1 MQFREAQVTDIPQM
15 MEIRNSVKENQ
26 LSDPALISFD
36 DYSTF
41 ISNRGKGWISLE
53 DELVTG
59 FAVVDLVEHNVW
71 ALFVRPGYEGNGIGT
86 ILQQL
91 LLTRY
96 FQQTSH
102 PVWFT
107 SPAHAETF
115 YRKSGWHETGV
126 YGKGEHG
133 LKEINQIA
141 TRHCLDCDY
150 CD

>member
-91 LLTRY
+91 LLTWY

-102 PVWFT
+102 PVWLST
-107 SPAHAETF
+107 SPGTRAETF
-115 YRKSGWHETGV
+115 YRKSGWHETGI
-126 YGKGEHG
+126 YGKGEIRFERNKPVSNAPLSG
-133 LKEINQIA
+133 L
-141 TRHCLDCDY
+141 
-150 CD
+150 

>member
-1 MQFREAQVTDIPQM
+1 MTDIPQM

-91 LLTRY
+91 LLTWY

-102 PVWFT
+102 PVWLST
-107 SPAHAETF
+107 SPGTRAETF

-126 YGKGEHG
+126 YGKGEIRFERNIADSNAPLSG
-133 LKEINQIA
+133 L
-141 TRHCLDCDY
+141 
-150 CD
+150 

>member
-41 ISNRGKGWISLE
+41 ICNRGKGWISLE

-91 LLTRY
+91 LLTWY

-102 PVWFT
+102 PVWLST
-107 SPAHAETF
+107 SPGTRAETF
-115 YRKSGWHETGV
+115 YRKSGWHETGI
-126 YGKGEHG
+126 YGKGEIRFERNKPDSNTPLSG
-133 LKEINQIA
+133 L
-141 TRHCLDCDY
+141 
-150 CD
+150 

>member
-91 LLTRY
+91 LLTWY

-102 PVWFT
+102 PVWLST
-107 SPAHAETF
+107 SPGTRAETF
-115 YRKSGWHETGV
+115 YRKSGWHETGG
-126 YGKGEHG
+126 YGKGEIRFERNKPDSNAPLSG
-133 LKEINQIA
+133 L
-141 TRHCLDCDY
+141 
-150 CD
+150 

>member
-71 ALFVRPGYEGNGIGT
+71 ALFVRPGHEGNGIGT

-91 LLTRY
+91 LLTWY

-102 PVWFT
+102 PVWLST
-107 SPAHAETF
+107 SPGTRAETF
-115 YRKSGWHETGV
+115 YRKSGWHETGI
-126 YGKGEHG
+126 YGKGEIRFERNKPDSNTPLSG
-133 LKEINQIA
+133 L
-141 TRHCLDCDY
+141 
-150 CD
+150 

>member
-91 LLTRY
+91 LLTWY

-102 PVWFT
+102 PVWLST
-107 SPAHAETF
+107 SPGTRAETF

-126 YGKGEHG
+126 YGKGEIRFERNKPDSNAPLSG
-133 LKEINQIA
+133 L
-141 TRHCLDCDY
+141 
-150 CD
+150 

>member
-91 LLTRY
+91 LLT
-96 FQQTSH
+96 
-102 PVWFT
+102 
-107 SPAHAETF
+107 
-115 YRKSGWHETGV
+115 
-126 YGKGEHG
+126 
-133 LKEINQIA
+133 
-141 TRHCLDCDY
+141 
-150 CD
+150 

>member
-91 LLTRY
+91 LLTWY

-102 PVWFT
+102 PVWLST
-107 SPAHAETF
+107 SPGTRAETF

-126 YGKGEHG
+126 YGKGEIRF
-133 LKEINQIA
+133 ERNSS
-141 TRHCLDCDY
+141 
-150 CD
+150 

>member
-41 ISNRGKGWISLE
+41 ITNRGKGWISLE

-91 LLTRY
+91 LLTWY

-102 PVWFT
+102 PVWLST
-107 SPAHAETF
+107 SPGTRAETF
-115 YRKSGWHETGV
+115 YRKSGWHETGI
-126 YGKGEHG
+126 YGKGEIRFERSKPDSNTPLSG
-133 LKEINQIA
+133 L
-141 TRHCLDCDY
+141 
-150 CD
+150 

>member
-91 LLTRY
+91 LLTWY

-102 PVWFT
+102 PVWLST
-107 SPAHAETF
+107 SPGTRAEKF
-115 YRKSGWHETGV
+115 YRKSGWKETGV
-126 YGKGEHG
+126 YGKGEIRFERNKPDSNAP
-133 LKEINQIA
+133 LS
-141 TRHCLDCDY
+141 
-150 CD
+150 

>member
-41 ISNRGKGWISLE
+41 ITNRGKGWISLE

-91 LLTRY
+91 LLTWY

-102 PVWFT
+102 PVWLST
-107 SPAHAETF
+107 SPGTRAEKF
-115 YRKSGWHETGV
+115 YRKSGWHETGI
-126 YGKGEHG
+126 YGKGEIRFERNKPDSNAPLSG
-133 LKEINQIA
+133 L
-141 TRHCLDCDY
+141 
-150 CD
+150 